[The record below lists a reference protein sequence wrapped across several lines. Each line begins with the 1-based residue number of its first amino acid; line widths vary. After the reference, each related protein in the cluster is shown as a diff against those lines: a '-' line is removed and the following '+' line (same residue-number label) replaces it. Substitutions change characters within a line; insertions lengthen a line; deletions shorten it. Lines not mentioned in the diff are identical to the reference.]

1 MIVLQLEQE
10 VAASPYFVARHL
22 QRGSG
27 GAGSWV
33 VSGTLG
39 DGWYEGEVTV
49 ETGSRSEV
57 TFADEWF
64 DPAALQGFFD
74 RIDRDQVCS
83 ALFQVL
89 AGGRLQGAC
98 CGLGQSQRPAHH
110 PASELSHLLVGS
122 GDPGWAAVA

>member
-10 VAASPYFVARHL
+10 VAASPYFVAHHL
-22 QRGSG
+22 QRGSAG
-27 GAGSWV
+27 VGSWV

-49 ETGSRSEV
+49 ELGARSDV

-64 DPAALQGFFD
+64 DPAALQEFFG
-74 RIDRDQVCS
+74 RIDRDQICG
-83 ALFQVL
+83 ALLQVL
-89 AGGRLQGAC
+89 ATGRLQRAC
-98 CGLGQSQRPAHH
+98 CGLGQSQHLAQH
-110 PASELSHLLVGS
+110 PAPGLGHGLLGS